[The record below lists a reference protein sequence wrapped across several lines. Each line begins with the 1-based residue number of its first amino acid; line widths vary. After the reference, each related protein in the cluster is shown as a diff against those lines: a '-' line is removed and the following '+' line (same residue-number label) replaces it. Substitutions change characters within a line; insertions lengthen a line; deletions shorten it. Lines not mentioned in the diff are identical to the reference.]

1 MTGGKR
7 GGGFNESRH
16 NEFVSLLIMLI
27 NNTLQAAFYLDW
39 VYMPEIYYNVNNV
52 LQFILFL

>member
-1 MTGGKR
+1 MTGEKR

-27 NNTLQAAFYLDW
+27 NNTLQATVCLDR
-39 VYMPEIYYNVNNV
+39 VYMPEIYYNVNNI
-52 LQFILFL
+52 LQFILYL

>member
-1 MTGGKR
+1 MTGEKR

-27 NNTLQAAFYLDW
+27 NNALQAAVYLERA
-39 VYMPEIYYNVNNV
+39 YMPGIYYNVNYI
-52 LQFILFL
+52 LQFIVYL